1 LFLPFSLIIPWR
13 IVSPQASQ
21 RGRNRMITL
30 SENFRALFY
39 TPFYVAQATRA
50 FAREGVDVTVRPSA
64 EPGQAAAALEAG
76 GGQGNVGRPAA
87 RAAGA

>member
-1 LFLPFSLIIPWR
+1 
-13 IVSPQASQ
+13 
-21 RGRNRMITL
+21 MITL

-50 FAREGVDVTVRPSA
+50 FAREGVDVSVRPSA

-76 GGQGNVGRPAA
+76 GRS
-87 RAAGA
+87 R